1 MTRRAIPLCLG
12 FLAGSASAFYIFA
25 VGDFSSRA
33 LLIMLA
39 ICLAGMVLPALFE
52 MDFKD
57 RAKLFFIS
65 AAVGLLLSFSY
76 SEFLR
81 KPITRLCGSSVEI
94 SGKVSEVSGGDRSK
108 ILISGKIGDIP
119 GKILVYANGE
129 ALSPG
134 DEIRLEALINPLSDA
149 GYFSEEEKYLTDGVF
164 VKGTAVGEIS
174 AKPGR
179 AGIIDKIRR
188 YSEKVSRNLRINLP
202 GGRGELAAAM
212 LTGDRS
218 VMSDPVSLSLNRSG
232 AGHLASVS
240 GLHVSLAALLIWYIL
255 RKIRVPRLICAVAV
269 ISAAGV
275 YVVFAGLRIS
285 AVRAAI
291 MMSAAVMGT
300 VFRRK
305 TNPLNTIC
313 LTAALITL
321 LSPYSVGDV
330 SFQLSFA
337 GTFAVAIGAP
347 ELIKLFKIKTALGR
361 NFALTL
367 TASVVTMPL
376 ILLHF
381 NELALSAPLT
391 NLAAVPLLSVSLA
404 LEMFYALTGCRFL
417 LILKISGSLNAL
429 VLRVCSAVSSIK
441 ILTLPVV
448 TSLSAIPAVFLAS
461 AAAGIYFMTKSP
473 KAAIYSSGIFA
484 AAMIL
489 ILSALNIWDGS
500 TTSVDVL
507 NNGNICAAVV
517 RKGNR
522 CVIFDFSGQSSGSVE
537 GDMERKGIE
546 PICAVILGNSSSGGS
561 GYETLPVPPKNIIV
575 LNKSGSFQPGTVI
588 KTDFAEITAYETE
601 IIIKT
606 DLTELLISSGA
617 NENECENAVTMV
629 NGVSVANLG
638 EPKIFRNGRTFT
650 VRLSGKPKAYAY

>member
-33 LLIMLA
+33 VLIMLA
-39 ICLAGMVLPALFE
+39 ICLAGVTVPAVFK

-65 AAVGLLLSFSY
+65 AAVGMLMSFSY
-76 SEFLR
+76 SELLR
-81 KPITRLCGSSVEI
+81 KPVMRLLGSSVEI
-94 SGKVSEVSGGDRSK
+94 SGKVTEVSGGDRSK

-134 DEIRLEALINPLSDA
+134 DEIHLEALINPLSDA
-149 GYFSEEEKYLTDGVF
+149 GYFSEEEKYLSDGVF
-164 VKGTAVGEIS
+164 VKGRAIGEIS
-174 AKPGR
+174 AEPGR

-321 LSPYSVGDV
+321 LSPYSVGDA

-337 GTFAVAIGAP
+337 GTFAVAIAVP
-347 ELIKLFKIKTALGR
+347 ELVKLFKIKTALGR

-367 TASVVTMPL
+367 TASVVTVPL

-391 NLAAVPLLSVSLA
+391 NLAAVPLLSGSLA
-404 LEMFYALTGCRFL
+404 LEMFYALTGCRYL

-429 VLRVCSAVSSIK
+429 VLRICSAVSSIK
-441 ILTLPVV
+441 ILTLPVI
-448 TSLSAIPAVFLAS
+448 TSLSAIPAMLLAS

-473 KAAIYSSGIFA
+473 RAAIYSSGIFA

-489 ILSALNIWDGS
+489 ILGALNIWDGS

-522 CVIFDFSGQSSGSVE
+522 CAIFDFSGLSSGSVE
-537 GDMERKGIE
+537 GVMERKGTE
-546 PICAVILGNSSSGGS
+546 PICAALLDNSSSGAS
-561 GYETLPVPPKNIIV
+561 GYETLPVLPKNIII

-606 DLTELLISSGA
+606 DLTELLISKGS
-617 NENECENAVTMV
+617 NEKECENAVTMV
-629 NGVSVANLG
+629 NGVSVANFG
-638 EPKIFRNGRTFT
+638 EPKIFKNGRTFT